1 MYAAAEYTVD
11 IALWV
16 GGNIRT
22 AADAGEIICRTLCPW
37 NNVVCPV
44 RGTGRQILDGSGLT
58 QGGET
63 GDMMPDKDLS
73 WAEFARIPAGLWQSG
88 PQKNSSGAGPFDCGK
103 SAQICAFYFGFPI
116 VFLPLI
122 CYNYLY
128 QETEVS

>member
-88 PQKNSSGAGPFDCGK
+88 PRRILRGPALLIVGK
-103 SAQICAFYFGFPI
+103 VHKYVPFILDFLLYF
-116 VFLPLI
+116 
-122 CYNYLY
+122 CH
-128 QETEVS
+128 